1 VIASTFAVVFT
12 VFIVAI
18 VILCGFIVTWA
29 VRRDRANW
37 RAWHERHD
45 DEQR

>member
-1 VIASTFAVVFT
+1 VIASAFAIVFGI
-12 VFIVAI
+12 FVAAF

-37 RAWHERHD
+37 REWRRRKSD
-45 DEQR
+45 